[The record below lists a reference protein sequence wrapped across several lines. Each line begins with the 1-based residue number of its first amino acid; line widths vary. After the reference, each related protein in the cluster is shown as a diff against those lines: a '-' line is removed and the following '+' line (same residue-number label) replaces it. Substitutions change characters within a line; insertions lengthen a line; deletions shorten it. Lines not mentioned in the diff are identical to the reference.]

1 MCVSFY
7 FFRVLVGSHDD
18 HTRSLSVGGC
28 VYHSISLGYLLVV
41 LRVIIIIFK
50 AVVGGPV

>member
-1 MCVSFY
+1 VSFC
-7 FFRVLVGSHDD
+7 FFRVPVGSPED

-41 LRVIIIIFK
+41 LRIILD
-50 AVVGGPV
+50 P